1 MSLAV
6 TVYSK
11 GPTCGQCTATER
23 HLERREIPYT
33 EVMIDFDDQK
43 LMASFEELG
52 HTSAPVVCAT
62 TPDGDQDWSGY
73 RPDRI
78 DALLKFK
85 H

>member
-11 GPTCGQCTATER
+11 PVCGQCTATKR
-23 HLERREIPYT
+23 HLDSREIPYT
-33 EVMIDFDDQK
+33 DQQIDFDDQQ
-43 LMASFEELG
+43 LMDSFEELG
-52 HTSAPVVCAT
+52 HSSAPVVCAT
-62 TPDGDQDWSGY
+62 TPDGDQHWSGY

-85 H
+85 E